1 MPLVGGVALNDRIEG
16 VRVVRW
22 RWLTAPFSLRGLS
35 GFALWGFVLLS
46 VLATGLGFADL
57 RAAGTDT
64 GELSILELSI
74 LELAITIA
82 LTLFVV
88 SAMVVALHN
97 MVEPG
102 RAWWTRIVAFVFYLI
117 FAISSAGFGY
127 GFFASIAV
135 DLGIVFLTLMRV
147 VGRGGGRSG
156 PARGPEK
163 PTPPRLASIF
173 EER

>member
-1 MPLVGGVALNDRIEG
+1 MPLVGGVALNDRVEG

-22 RWLTAPFSLRGLS
+22 RWLAAPFSLRGLS
-35 GFALWGFVLLS
+35 GFVLLS
-46 VLATGLGFADL
+46 MLATGLGFADL

-64 GELSILELSI
+64 GELSI

-117 FAISSAGFGY
+117 FAIWSAGFGY

-135 DLGIVFLTLMRV
+135 DLGIVFLTRMRV
-147 VGRGGGRSG
+147 VGQGGGRSG
-156 PARGPEK
+156 PARGLEK

>member
-35 GFALWGFVLLS
+35 GFVLLS
-46 VLATGLGFADL
+46 VLATGLGFPDL

-64 GELSILELSI
+64 GELSI

-102 RAWWTRIVAFVFYLI
+102 RAWWTRIVAFVFSLI
-117 FAISSAGFGY
+117 FAIWSAGFGY

-147 VGRGGGRSG
+147 VGQGGGRSG
-156 PARGPEK
+156 PARGLEK

>member
-35 GFALWGFVLLS
+35 GFAVWGFVLLS

-64 GELSILELSI
+64 GELSI

-117 FAISSAGFGY
+117 FAIRSAGFGY

-135 DLGIVFLTLMRV
+135 DLGIVFLTRMRV
-147 VGRGGGRSG
+147 VGQGGGRSG
-156 PARGPEK
+156 PARGLEK

>member
-35 GFALWGFVLLS
+35 GFAVWGFVLLS

-64 GELSILELSI
+64 GELSI

-117 FAISSAGFGY
+117 FAIWSAGFGY

-147 VGRGGGRSG
+147 VGQGGGRSG
-156 PARGPEK
+156 PARGLEK

>member
-1 MPLVGGVALNDRIEG
+1 MPLVGGVALNDRVEG

-22 RWLTAPFSLRGLS
+22 RRLTAPFSLRGLS
-35 GFALWGFVLLS
+35 GFVLLS

-64 GELSILELSI
+64 GELSI

-102 RAWWTRIVAFVFYLI
+102 RAWWTRIVAFVFYPI
-117 FAISSAGFGY
+117 FAIWSAGFGY

-147 VGRGGGRSG
+147 VGQGGGRSG
-156 PARGPEK
+156 PARGLEK

>member
-1 MPLVGGVALNDRIEG
+1 
-16 VRVVRW
+16 
-22 RWLTAPFSLRGLS
+22 
-35 GFALWGFVLLS
+35 
-46 VLATGLGFADL
+46 
-57 RAAGTDT
+57 
-64 GELSILELSI
+64 
-74 LELAITIA
+74 
-82 LTLFVV
+82 
-88 SAMVVALHN
+88 MVVALHN

-117 FAISSAGFGY
+117 FAIWSAGFGY

-156 PARGPEK
+156 PARGLEK
-163 PTPPRLASIF
+163 PTPPRLASNF